1 MIKRQHPTKA
11 ELFEYAE
18 SLVAKHVAFD
28 SKVARHLR
36 SCPSCGAEIA
46 SIRNSLEVI
55 CDVDE
60 LVPWRDSVA
69 AVLLAARPGSRRRGL
84 AFLFLSVA
92 PKSSLGRG
100 VALAA
105 GLLVM
110 MSTILHSSQAN
121 APLPESTTSFSMNT
135 MPEELRAAGFSLDA
149 VMRTTVEEELLGA
162 ALASPAWSPHSP
174 WEQAQ
179 RRALNALEDDIDEAL
194 EALKNNPALAR
205 AGAVV
210 NSNRERKKE
219 TLKVLYAN
227 RNL

>member
-1 MIKRQHPTKA
+1 MLKRQHPTEA

-18 SLVAKHVAFD
+18 TLVANHVAFD

-36 SCPSCGAEIA
+36 SCPCCREEIA

-55 CDVDE
+55 RDVDD
-60 LVPWRDSVA
+60 LKPGKDSEA
-69 AVLLAARPGSRRRGL
+69 AVLLAARPRNRRSSL
-84 AFLFLSVA
+84 ALLSIV
-92 PKSSLGRG
+92 PRSSLGRG

-110 MSTILHSSQAN
+110 TSTVLHSSRAN
-121 APLPESTTSFSMNT
+121 APLQEATASVSMKAA
-135 MPEELRAAGFSLDA
+135 PQELHTAGFSLDA
-149 VMRTTVEEELLGA
+149 LMRATAEEELLGA
-162 ALASPAWSPHSP
+162 ALASPAWSPRSP

-194 EALKNNPALAR
+194 EALKHNPALAR

>member
-1 MIKRQHPTKA
+1 MLKRQHPTEA

-18 SLVAKHVAFD
+18 TLVANHVAFD

-36 SCPSCGAEIA
+36 SCPCCGEEIA

-55 CDVDE
+55 RDVDD
-60 LVPWRDSVA
+60 LKPGKDSEA
-69 AVLLAARPGSRRRGL
+69 AVLLAARPRNRRSGL
-84 AFLFLSVA
+84 GLLSIV
-92 PKSSLGRG
+92 PRSSLGRG

-110 MSTILHSSQAN
+110 TSTVLHSSRAN
-121 APLPESTTSFSMNT
+121 APLQEATTSVSMKAA
-135 MPEELRAAGFSLDA
+135 PQELHTAGFSLDA
-149 VMRTTVEEELLGA
+149 LMRATAEEELLGA
-162 ALASPAWSPHSP
+162 ALASPAWSPRSP

-194 EALKNNPALAR
+194 EALKHNPALAR

>member
-1 MIKRQHPTKA
+1 MLKRQHPTEA

-18 SLVAKHVAFD
+18 SLMAKHVAFD

-36 SCPSCGAEIA
+36 ACPSCGEEIA

-55 CDVDE
+55 RDVDD
-60 LVPWRDSVA
+60 LKPGKDSEA
-69 AVLLAARPGSRRRGL
+69 AVLLAARPGSRRSGI
-84 AFLFLSVA
+84 AFLSIV
-92 PKSSLGRG
+92 PGSSLGRG

-105 GLLVM
+105 GLLMM
-110 MSTILHSSQAN
+110 MSTVLHSSRAN
-121 APLPESTTSFSMNT
+121 APLPEPTTSISMKAT
-135 MPEELRAAGFSLDA
+135 SQELRTAGFSLDTL
-149 VMRTTVEEELLGA
+149 MRATAEEELLGA
-162 ALASPAWSPHSP
+162 ALASPAWSPRSP

>member
-1 MIKRQHPTKA
+1 MLKRQHPIEA
-11 ELFEYAE
+11 DLFEYAE
-18 SLVAKHVAFD
+18 SLLSKRVTFD

-36 SCPSCGAEIA
+36 SCPCCREEIA
-46 SIRNSLEVI
+46 SIRGSLEVI
-55 CDVDE
+55 SDVDD
-60 LVPWRDSVA
+60 LKPGRDSEA
-69 AVLLAARPGSRRRGL
+69 AVLLAASPGSRRSGL
-84 AFLFLSVA
+84 AFLNIV
-92 PKSSLGRG
+92 PRSSLGRG

-110 MSTILHSSQAN
+110 TSTVLHSSRAN
-121 APLPESTTSFSMNT
+121 APLTEPTTAVSMN
-135 MPEELRAAGFSLDA
+135 PASQELRTAGLSLDA
-149 VMRTTVEEELLGA
+149 LMPVSAEEELLGA

-194 EALKNNPALAR
+194 EALKSNPALAR

-219 TLKVLYAN
+219 TLKVLYVN